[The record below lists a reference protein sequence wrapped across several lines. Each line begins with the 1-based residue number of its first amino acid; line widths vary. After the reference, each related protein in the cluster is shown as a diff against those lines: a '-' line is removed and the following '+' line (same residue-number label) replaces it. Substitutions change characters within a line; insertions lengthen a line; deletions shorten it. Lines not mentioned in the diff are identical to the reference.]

1 MAMAMHSSTLRDTT
15 GHRADA
21 RQTRDMRRHRRLPLS
36 LAGRFMRADRN
47 EFTCQL
53 KNISVGGAFVVTP
66 HAPEVGERVVAYFDH
81 LGGLEGSVVR
91 RTADGFAFVFKV
103 TEYKREKLAAQ
114 IMWLVNRAEFP
125 GEQGRL
131 HERTGT
137 RGRRTTLKV
146 DDVIIDVELLDLSA
160 SGASIGTPARPPIG
174 SFVMAG
180 KTRAIVR
187 RHHELGIGL
196 QFLTLL
202 SPEALRDSFP

>member
-1 MAMAMHSSTLRDTT
+1 MAAYSTTLRETL
-15 GHRADA
+15 HHIDA
-21 RQTRDMRRHRRLPLS
+21 PAARDMRRHRRLPLS

-53 KNISVGGAFVVTP
+53 DNISVGGAAVVSS
-66 HAPEVGERVVAYFDH
+66 HAPEIGERVVAYFDH
-81 LGGLEGSVVR
+81 LGGIEGVVVR
-91 RTADGFAFVFKV
+91 HTPDGFAFAFKV

-114 IMWLVNRAEFP
+114 IMWLVNRGDFP
-125 GEQGRL
+125 EEAGRL
-131 HERTGT
+131 HERIGT
-137 RGRRTTLKV
+137 RGRRTTLRV

-174 SFVMAG
+174 SFVVAG

-187 RHHELGIGL
+187 RHHEHGIGL

>member
-1 MAMAMHSSTLRDTT
+1 MAVHSGILRDTLHQ
-15 GHRADA
+15 GDA
-21 RQTRDMRRHRRLPLS
+21 PQVRDMRRHRRLPLS

-53 KNISVGGAFVVTP
+53 KNISVGGALVMTP
-66 HAPEVGERVVAYFDH
+66 HAPDIGERVVAYFDH
-81 LGGLEGSVVR
+81 LGGIEGVVTR
-91 RTADGFAFVFKV
+91 HTPDGFAFAFKV

-114 IMWLVNRAEFP
+114 IMWLINRGDYPELA
-125 GEQGRL
+125 GRL
-131 HERTGT
+131 HERVGT

-174 SFVMAG
+174 SFVIAG

-187 RHHELGIGL
+187 RHHEHGIGL

-202 SPEALRDSFP
+202 PPEALRDSFP